1 MPGNSGDCEPRSYV
15 VIKPLPITSQKG
27 LKIQSRSPNHYN
39 CWVPC
44 REEVFRANYFRR
56 QRQLAQQGYSS
67 PNYKPYQELG
77 HPLFLEAKKL
87 ILHSLGQDDQD
98 SEPKEPVFEAKT
110 PEETGSKTSPKPPLD
125 KTLPPC
131 GSSVY
136 LRHRKK
142 YTSNFNKEFNH
153 TRKLI
158 SSVKQ
163 GRDYFHILH
172 QEEEAKKIE
181 AQEKLF
187 QEKRRAE
194 PQPFQDSSEDS
205 SGDDEE
211 MTESDIKTR
220 FFVTELAE
228 QPKKEKRAVSRPFT
242 PIHNSLFSEQLLD
255 ADPDPGGSKTSLKRI
270 NKEKDVEVKWE
281 RFITPGKSK
290 RQSQKFL
297 RSHIQ
302 RARRLSFLS
311 TSRYSGVSLA
321 ITPTIGSVSSL
332 LQSSDE
338 MTPWG
343 TTPSDALQ
351 DGGEDMESTIYSSS
365 HSPGKLSKED
375 DEEPLSDY
383 LQILLQMIAESVN
396 KDLDEE
402 ESRCKYK
409 FRSDSSQAQI
419 REPLIN
425 EDRGSNKSITQRP
438 KSSPA
443 SALSPTSLFIRQ
455 KMNLCSEMREKFFE
469 VADEADVYLHDKVE
483 ALERRRQ
490 ELNTQKYRSLGTIT
504 NFRQDLEKIRKAYHH
519 VKEDKVYTDTNN
531 WFAVLLSRIPP
542 VMKNNQKIHNILEK
556 LEDLEEKQFVRIRPN
571 AFLRVLGGL
580 RSWELCSPDISVAIE
595 FVRDHI
601 VQMPL
606 EDYIT
611 WLQAQLAPSLSQR
624 VQSAPPQR

>member
-153 TRKLI
+153 TR
-158 SSVKQ
+158 
-163 GRDYFHILH
+163 
-172 QEEEAKKIE
+172 E
-181 AQEKLF
+181 
-187 QEKRRAE
+187 
-194 PQPFQDSSEDS
+194 
-205 SGDDEE
+205 
-211 MTESDIKTR
+211 
-220 FFVTELAE
+220 
-228 QPKKEKRAVSRPFT
+228 
-242 PIHNSLFSEQLLD
+242 SLFRQLCAIHWLLESLIC
-255 ADPDPGGSKTSLKRI
+255 DPSGFMRPVSTCWSIRDPGGSKTSLKRI